1 MKGWNY
7 RQSLDTR
14 PEDGTPREIMPTPT
28 SAPCD
33 AEHYSRSVFRPGQG
47 RTKNAGSETDS
58 DALRETESTKRR
70 KAVGGLRLARAPAGI
85 IDQPTPPRT
94 PPPKPSRQLQANLRN
109 FPQRKRQRTTET
121 HALRPSTW
129 DKLVLGIWEQIHGP
143 IRLDW
148 TEQGT
153 ISSTQNTFQDVSTL
167 CLRVS
172 QASRRCRS
180 LEVIVQAHW
189 VECYDAHVDTIVARQ
204 PNNSLSEAKKTALSE
219 ACRDF
224 GWSEKVLRNKM

>member
-14 PEDGTPREIMPTPT
+14 PEDRTPRDIVPIPT
-28 SAPCD
+28 SASSD
-33 AEHYSRSVFRPGQG
+33 AEHHSRSVIRSGQG
-47 RTKNAGSETDS
+47 RTRSAESETDS
-58 DALRETESTKRR
+58 DVLREAESTKRR
-70 KAVGGLRLARAPAGI
+70 KAVGGLRLARAPAGV

-94 PPPKPSRQLQANLRN
+94 PSPKPSRQLQTNSRN
-109 FPQRKRQRTTET
+109 FPQRKRQQTTET

-129 DKLVLGIWEQIHGP
+129 DRLVLGIWEQIHGP

-148 TEQGT
+148 TEQST
-153 ISSTQNTFQDVSTL
+153 IPSTQNTFQDVSTL

-172 QASRRCRS
+172 QVSRRCRS

-189 VECYDAHVDTIVARQ
+189 VECYDAHVETLVARQ
-204 PNNSLSEAKKTALSE
+204 PNVSLSEARKTALSE

-224 GWSEKVLRNKM
+224 GWSEKDLRNKM